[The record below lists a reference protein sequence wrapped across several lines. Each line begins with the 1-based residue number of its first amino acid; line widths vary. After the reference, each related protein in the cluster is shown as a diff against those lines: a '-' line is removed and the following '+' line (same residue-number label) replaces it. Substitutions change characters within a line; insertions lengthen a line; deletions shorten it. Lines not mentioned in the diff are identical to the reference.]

1 MKTKIFNLSRLE
13 TSLILIHATRF
24 SVEIVNL
31 KMHSERTVAVKLKGT
46 EKDINELINFIDEC
60 NSDNTI

>member
-1 MKTKIFNLSRLE
+1 MKTKTFNLSRLE
-13 TSLILIHATRF
+13 TSLILIHAPRF

-60 NSDNTI
+60 NSE